1 MVGELFQTK
10 KYYENI
16 VFCITAT
23 FGKIFEIWKYPRY
36 FILGDYYFLEEIM
49 R

>member
-1 MVGELFQTK
+1 MVGEFFQIK
-10 KYYENI
+10 KYEENI

-23 FGKIFEIWKYPRY
+23 FGKIFEIWKYTRY
-36 FILGDYYFLEEIM
+36 FILGDYCFLEEIM